1 MMNPITQ
8 MKVAKSTT
16 EPNKP
21 FKAKLEGYLNDRKP
35 TLTLGKGNGLC
46 VLYTQINRQFQLIK
60 TVTNVVLMN
69 FQIAITIRL
78 N

>member
-16 EPNKP
+16 ETNKP

-35 TLTLGKGNGLC
+35 TLTLGKEMAYMCYIRKL
-46 VLYTQINRQFQLIK
+46 TA
-60 TVTNVVLMN
+60 N
-69 FQIAITIRL
+69 FS
-78 N
+78 